1 MYWFP
6 QRGYYPMGDFRQMP
20 PMSMPEMERM
30 RQMME
35 RHFAVTNETLGV
47 VRDNNR
53 MLRAIQAHL
62 TGLPPR
68 EPEERDL
75 STGEGDIPN

>member
-1 MYWFP
+1 MYWY
-6 QRGYYPMGDFRQMP
+6 QQYSYYPVEDFRQV
-20 PMSMPEMERM
+20 SMPDMERM
-30 RQMME
+30 RQIME
-35 RHFAVTNETLGV
+35 RHFVVTNEILGV

-68 EPEERDL
+68 EPEARDS
-75 STGEGDIPN
+75 STEEGDIAN